1 MIKILYIRGVFD
13 QPMYMK
19 NIRGF
24 HLKLIALLF
33 FTLTAFS
40 CRLNAQNT
48 TSVNDSVQAEVRG
61 FPVNPFGMALFYIKT
76 NIGPYNAE
84 SRAETITALIKKLAE
99 DPFFDPDSLKIVHD
113 EGDINV
119 EYRNQVVTSITA
131 GDAKAENKPAD
142 IIAFERH
149 KQIAAALKTRIQQ
162 NSEAGIIKSVIFSGI
177 VLVLLI
183 LFIFLV
189 NKLHNYFDRKI
200 VAAKSGLLTKIKI
213 RDYQVVPINRQIQI
227 LHFLNVIT
235 RYVFIILLFFTA
247 LWLTSYLLPWTKVY
261 SLIFLNFIL
270 QPVKNFLNAIWFFI
284 PNLLTIIVIIYITVL
299 VIRLFKFFKTEIE
312 RGAFRLRG
320 FYPEWALP
328 VFNII
333 RFLIWVFTVI
343 LIYPYLPGSDSKV
356 FQGVS
361 VLVGLL
367 FSITSASVLGNLI
380 AGFTLTF
387 TRAFQ
392 LGDRIKIG
400 NDVGDV
406 VEKTL
411 AVTKIRTIKNEIITI
426 PNSKISSSEVV
437 NYTTLASEAGLILHT
452 TVTIGYDAPWRQV
465 HQLLIDA
472 AKATEYILHN
482 PEPFVFQTSLDDFYI
497 SYQINAYTRDA
508 GKVAFILSELHKN
521 IQESFNNSG
530 VEIMSPHYRALR
542 EGNKIAIPDDHIP
555 KEYTRPRFG
564 LDITE
569 NT

>member
-1 MIKILYIRGVFD
+1 
-13 QPMYMK
+13 MK
-19 NIRGF
+19 NIRGI
-24 HLKLIALLF
+24 HLKLIAMLF
-33 FTLTAFS
+33 ITLAVLS
-40 CRLNAQNT
+40 YRVIAQNKT
-48 TSVNDSVQAEVRG
+48 AEHDSIPAEARG
-61 FPVNPFGMALFYIKT
+61 YPVDPFGVALFYIKT
-76 NIGPYNAE
+76 NIGPYPAE
-84 SRAETITALIKKLAE
+84 NRAETISAIIKKLAE
-99 DPFFDPDSLKIVHD
+99 DPFFAPDSLKIIHAD
-113 EGDINV
+113 GDINV
-119 EYRNQVVTSITA
+119 EYRDQVVTSITA

-149 KQIAAALKTRIQQ
+149 KLIAEALKNRIQQ
-162 NSEAGIIKSVIFSGI
+162 NSEAGIVKSVIFSGI

-200 VAAKSGLLTKIKI
+200 VAAKTGLLTKLKI
-213 RDYQVVPINRQIQI
+213 RDYQVFPLKRQIQI

-235 RYVFIILLFFTA
+235 RYAFIILLFFTA

-261 SLIFLNFIL
+261 SLIFLGFIL

-284 PNLLTIIVIIYITVL
+284 PNFLTIIVIVYITVL
-299 VIRLFKFFKTEIE
+299 VIRLFRFLKTEIE
-312 RGAFRLRG
+312 KGEFRLKG

-400 NDVGDV
+400 NDIGDV

-437 NYTTLASEAGLILHT
+437 NYTTLAGDSGLILHT
-452 TVTIGYDAPWRQV
+452 TVSIGYDTPWRQV

-472 AKATEYILHN
+472 AKATDFILHH

-508 GKVAFILSELHKN
+508 DKMGFILSELHKN
-521 IQESFNNSG
+521 IQETFNKSK

-542 EGNKIAIPDDHIP
+542 DGNKITTPGVP
-555 KEYTRPRFG
+555 VPR
-564 LDITE
+564 E
-569 NT
+569 